1 MKILNMLN
9 TVYVLN
15 PDYHLR
21 NDGNRVLLYSKWRTD
36 ERGTGNWLSYIHP
49 IQAGLLA
56 LFTYQRTLADAL
68 FYIARMF
75 GSDIADAKM
84 RIAGWLENKKPFY
97 IVYHD
102 KRIWM
107 PSNVLVPYSGNEPFL
122 ELDPNSFMIGRKL
135 DLTGRRL
142 YEAPLSVT
150 LMLTNRCRTH
160 CRYCYADTVTQV
172 SQPLPLGR
180 ILRLIEEAGRLE
192 LKQVGL
198 IGGEVFLHPH
208 WKEIL
213 RKTVECGVEPEYL
226 STKLPFTQERIDALR
241 GTGYRGMLQV
251 SLDAVDAEVLK
262 ASLRVGDDY
271 LPAVLEGLRL
281 LDGSG
286 LPYQVATVLTA
297 SNCTVNVQ
305 MELFRFLTT
314 LKHLAHWNVV
324 PVSDS
329 LMADPAEFA
338 RLKPSREEI
347 GQVFAALGQ
356 LVRSDLPFQ
365 IHLVRDLLDARYR
378 CAEGGSRNFEGKRC
392 PALSSHFFILPD
404 GKATVCEQLYWHP
417 HFLIGDASRQG
428 IKEIWQSQKVKSL
441 YGSAWKE
448 VREESACYAC
458 PVVSSCYSYNNR
470 CWADIVK
477 AYGKDKW
484 GYPDPRCIRAG
495 KPETPIG
502 YV

>member
-1 MKILNMLN
+1 MKSLNIFN
-9 TVYVLN
+9 QVYVLN

-21 NDGNRVLLYSKWRTD
+21 NDGNRVLLYSKWQVD
-36 ERGTGNWLSYIHP
+36 ERSTGNWLSYIHP
-49 IQAGLLA
+49 LQAGLLA
-56 LFTYQRTLADAL
+56 LFTHRRTLADAL
-68 FYIARMF
+68 FYIARIF
-75 GSDIADAKM
+75 GSDITDAKV

-97 IVYHD
+97 TVYQG

-107 PSNVLVPYSGNEPFL
+107 PGNVLVPYSGNEPFL
-122 ELDPNSFMIGRKL
+122 ELDPNDFMIWRRL
-135 DLTGRRL
+135 DLTGHRL

-160 CRYCYADTVTQV
+160 CRYCYADTATQV
-172 SQPLPLGR
+172 SRPLPLGR
-180 ILRLIEEAGRLE
+180 ILRLIEEAGRLG

-208 WKEIL
+208 WEEIL

-226 STKLPFTQERIDALR
+226 STKLPFTQERIEALR
-241 GTGYRGMLQV
+241 RTGYRGMLQV

-262 ASLRVGDDY
+262 ASLRVDDDY
-271 LPAVLEGLRL
+271 LPAVQEGLRL
-281 LDGSG
+281 LDRSG

-297 SNCTVNVQ
+297 SNCTVALQ
-305 MELFRFLTT
+305 QALFRFLAT
-314 LKHLAHWNVV
+314 LKRLSRWNVV
-324 PVSDS
+324 PVSGS
-329 LMADPAEFA
+329 PMADPAVFA
-338 RLKPSREEI
+338 RLKPSREEV
-347 GQVFAALGQ
+347 GKVFAALSQ
-356 LVRSDLPFQ
+356 QVRPGLPFQ
-365 IHLVRDLLDARYR
+365 VHLVRDLLDTRYH
-378 CAEGGSRNFEGKRC
+378 CAEGGSRNFEGKQC
-392 PALSSHFFILPD
+392 PALNTQFFILPD

-448 VREESACYAC
+448 VREESACRAC
-458 PVVSSCYSYNNR
+458 AIAQSCFSYNNR

-477 AYGKDKW
+477 AYGRDNW
-484 GYPDPRCIRAG
+484 DYPDPRCIRSG
-495 KPETPIG
+495 TPEVPIG